1 MTATLLQILSWVI
14 AAIVCIS
21 LFAAFFY
28 SHYITKTIVS
38 ISVLSKKMAN
48 MDLNCRC
55 DERRNDE
62 IGVLANSLN
71 ELALNLARALDELKS
86 ANLVLQRDIDKERE
100 LDRQRMILISAV
112 SHELKTPII
121 ALQGQLEGMLQNYG
135 SYKDRDKYLATQEAG
150 SCIILGKD
158 AAKEPDGVAKVSFDL
173 GNTWLTESEALYSEA
188 VEVEYWTFDEY
199 QSYAKTVEQ
208 NLTEMLANN
217 ESDLSEEDIQSWR
230 QTSAQVLEFIKS
242 GGKVSKN
249 TVSEDS
255 QLMVSALDNSLVGK
269 VSEK

>member
-1 MTATLLQILSWVI
+1 MKCQKKVVFPALLIMAILSVGTLT
-14 AAIVCIS
+14 A
-21 LFAAFFY
+21 FAA
-28 SHYITKTIVS
+28 STNVPNI
-38 ISVLSKKMAN
+38 
-48 MDLNCRC
+48 
-55 DERRNDE
+55 E
-62 IGVLANSLN
+62 
-71 ELALNLARALDELKS
+71 
-86 ANLVLQRDIDKERE
+86 
-100 LDRQRMILISAV
+100 
-112 SHELKTPII
+112 
-121 ALQGQLEGMLQNYG
+121 
-135 SYKDRDKYLATQEAG
+135 ATQEAG

-217 ESDLSEEDIQSWR
+217 EPDLSEEDIQSWR
-230 QTSAQVLEFIKS
+230 QTSAQFLEFIKS

-249 TVSEDS
+249 TVNEDS

-269 VSEK
+269 ASEK